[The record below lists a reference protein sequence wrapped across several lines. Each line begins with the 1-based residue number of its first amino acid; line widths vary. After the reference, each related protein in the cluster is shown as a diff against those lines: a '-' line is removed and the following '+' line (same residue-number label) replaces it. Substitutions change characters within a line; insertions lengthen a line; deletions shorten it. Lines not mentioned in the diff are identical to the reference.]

1 MTKFNERLKILRK
14 EANLSQEELAKKIG
28 VSKSSVNMYERGERE
43 PGFETLEAIADCFNA
58 DMDFLLGKS
67 DCKNRYEWA
76 KCKAVQIPT
85 ATNIIPMPDMN
96 DMSMNEKIRYLRK
109 LNGLTLEEV
118 GNAVGVGK
126 STVRKWEN
134 GDIENM
140 RRDKIASLAA
150 ALHTTP
156 AYLMGWEED
165 ESTATSSPNAVKIPV
180 LGRVAA
186 GLPITAVENVL
197 DYEEIPSSLAATG
210 DFVALQIKGQSM
222 EPRIYEGDIV
232 IVRVQ
237 PTAETGDL
245 AVVIVNGDE
254 ATVKKIKFLPEGIL
268 LQPFNPAYQPFFYS
282 KHDIE
287 YKPVRIFGKVVE
299 LRAKF

>member
-1 MTKFNERLKILRK
+1 
-14 EANLSQEELAKKIG
+14 
-28 VSKSSVNMYERGERE
+28 
-43 PGFETLEAIADCFNA
+43 
-58 DMDFLLGKS
+58 
-67 DCKNRYEWA
+67 
-76 KCKAVQIPT
+76 
-85 ATNIIPMPDMN
+85 MN

-118 GNAVGVGK
+118 GSAVGVGK

-165 ESTATSSPNAVKIPV
+165 ESTAASPPEAVKIPV

-186 GLPITAVENVL
+186 GLPITAVENII
-197 DYEEIPSSLAATG
+197 DYEEIPSSLAASG
-210 DFVALQIKGQSM
+210 EFVALQIKGQSM

-254 ATVKKIKFLPEGIL
+254 ATVKKVKFLPEGIL

-282 KHDIE
+282 KTDIE
-287 YKPVRIFGKVVE
+287 QKPVRIFGKVVE

>member
-1 MTKFNERLKILRK
+1 
-14 EANLSQEELAKKIG
+14 
-28 VSKSSVNMYERGERE
+28 
-43 PGFETLEAIADCFNA
+43 
-58 DMDFLLGKS
+58 
-67 DCKNRYEWA
+67 
-76 KCKAVQIPT
+76 
-85 ATNIIPMPDMN
+85 MN

-118 GNAVGVGK
+118 GSAVGVGK

-165 ESTATSSPNAVKIPV
+165 ESTAASSPRAVRVPV
-180 LGRVAA
+180 LGKVAA
-186 GLPITAVENVL
+186 GLPITAVENIL
-197 DYEEIPSSLAATG
+197 DYEEIPHSLAATG
-210 DFVALQIKGQSM
+210 EFVALQIKGQSM

-254 ATVKKIKFLPEGIL
+254 ATVKKIKILPEGIL

-282 KHDIE
+282 KTDIE
-287 YKPVRIFGKVVE
+287 NKPVRIFGKVVE

>member
-1 MTKFNERLKILRK
+1 MSTGERMKTRRK
-14 EANLSQEELAKKIG
+14 ELCLSAETIAERIH
-28 VSKSSVNMYERGERE
+28 VSPTTIY
-43 PGFETLEAIADCFNA
+43 
-58 DMDFLLGKS
+58 
-67 DCKNRYEWA
+67 RYE
-76 KCKAVQIPT
+76 K
-85 ATNIIPMPDMN
+85 
-96 DMSMNEKIRYLRK
+96 
-109 LNGLTLEEV
+109 
-118 GNAVGVGK
+118 
-126 STVRKWEN
+126 
-134 GDIENM
+134 GDIEKVPS
-140 RRDKIASLAA
+140 DVLIEIAA

-186 GLPITAVENVL
+186 GLPITAVENIL
-197 DYEEIPSSLAATG
+197 DYEEIPHSLAATG
-210 DFVALQIKGQSM
+210 EFVALQIKGQSM

-254 ATVKKIKFLPEGIL
+254 ATVKKIKILPEGIL
-268 LQPFNPAYQPFFYS
+268 LQPFNPTYQPMFYS
-282 KHDIE
+282 CSDIE
-287 YKPVRIFGKVVE
+287 NKPVRIFGKVVE

>member
-1 MTKFNERLKILRK
+1 
-14 EANLSQEELAKKIG
+14 
-28 VSKSSVNMYERGERE
+28 
-43 PGFETLEAIADCFNA
+43 
-58 DMDFLLGKS
+58 
-67 DCKNRYEWA
+67 
-76 KCKAVQIPT
+76 
-85 ATNIIPMPDMN
+85 MN

-126 STVRKWEN
+126 STVRKWES

-156 AYLMGWEED
+156 AYLMGWEEE
-165 ESTATSSPNAVKIPV
+165 ESAASSPRAVKIPV
-180 LGRVAA
+180 LGKVAA
-186 GLPITAVENVL
+186 GLPITAVENII
-197 DYEEIPSSLAATG
+197 DYEEIPSSLAASG
-210 DFVALQIKGQSM
+210 EFVALQIKGQSM
-222 EPRIYEGDIV
+222 EPRIYEGDVV

-268 LQPFNPAYQPFFYS
+268 LQPFNPTYQPMFYS
-282 KHDIE
+282 CSDVE
-287 YKPVRIFGKVVE
+287 NKPVRIFGKVVE

>member
-1 MTKFNERLKILRK
+1 MKTRRK
-14 EANLSQEELAKKIG
+14 ELCLSAETIAERIH
-28 VSKSSVNMYERGERE
+28 VSPTTIY
-43 PGFETLEAIADCFNA
+43 
-58 DMDFLLGKS
+58 
-67 DCKNRYEWA
+67 RYE
-76 KCKAVQIPT
+76 K
-85 ATNIIPMPDMN
+85 
-96 DMSMNEKIRYLRK
+96 
-109 LNGLTLEEV
+109 
-118 GNAVGVGK
+118 
-126 STVRKWEN
+126 
-134 GDIENM
+134 GDIEKVPS
-140 RRDKIASLAA
+140 DVLIEIAA

-165 ESTATSSPNAVKIPV
+165 ESTAASPPEAVKIPV

-186 GLPITAVENVL
+186 GLPITAVENII
-197 DYEEIPSSLAATG
+197 DYEEIPSSLAASG
-210 DFVALQIKGQSM
+210 EFVALQIKGQSM

-254 ATVKKIKFLPEGIL
+254 ATVKKVKFLPEGIL

-282 KHDIE
+282 KTDIE
-287 YKPVRIFGKVVE
+287 QKPVRIFGKVVE

>member
-1 MTKFNERLKILRK
+1 
-14 EANLSQEELAKKIG
+14 
-28 VSKSSVNMYERGERE
+28 
-43 PGFETLEAIADCFNA
+43 
-58 DMDFLLGKS
+58 
-67 DCKNRYEWA
+67 
-76 KCKAVQIPT
+76 
-85 ATNIIPMPDMN
+85 MN

-118 GNAVGVGK
+118 GSAVGVGK

-186 GLPITAVENVL
+186 GLPITAVENIL
-197 DYEEIPSSLAATG
+197 DYEEIPHSLAATG
-210 DFVALQIKGQSM
+210 EFVALQIKGQSM

-254 ATVKKIKFLPEGIL
+254 ATVKKIKILPEGIL
-268 LQPFNPAYQPFFYS
+268 LQPFNPTYQPMFYS
-282 KHDIE
+282 CSDIE
-287 YKPVRIFGKVVE
+287 NKPVRIFGKVVE

>member
-1 MTKFNERLKILRK
+1 MKTRRK
-14 EANLSQEELAKKIG
+14 ELCLSAETIAERIH
-28 VSKSSVNMYERGERE
+28 VSPTTIY
-43 PGFETLEAIADCFNA
+43 
-58 DMDFLLGKS
+58 
-67 DCKNRYEWA
+67 RYE
-76 KCKAVQIPT
+76 K
-85 ATNIIPMPDMN
+85 
-96 DMSMNEKIRYLRK
+96 
-109 LNGLTLEEV
+109 
-118 GNAVGVGK
+118 
-126 STVRKWEN
+126 
-134 GDIENM
+134 GDIEKVPS
-140 RRDKIASLAA
+140 DVLIEIAA

-165 ESTATSSPNAVKIPV
+165 ESAASSSPNAVKIPV

-186 GLPITAVENVL
+186 GLPITAVENIL
-197 DYEEIPSSLAATG
+197 DYEEIPHSLAATG
-210 DFVALQIKGQSM
+210 EFVALQIKGQSM

-254 ATVKKIKFLPEGIL
+254 ATVKKVKFLPEGIL

-282 KHDIE
+282 KTDIE
-287 YKPVRIFGKVVE
+287 QKPVRIFGKVVE

>member
-1 MTKFNERLKILRK
+1 
-14 EANLSQEELAKKIG
+14 
-28 VSKSSVNMYERGERE
+28 
-43 PGFETLEAIADCFNA
+43 
-58 DMDFLLGKS
+58 
-67 DCKNRYEWA
+67 
-76 KCKAVQIPT
+76 
-85 ATNIIPMPDMN
+85 MN

-109 LNGLTLEEV
+109 LNGLTLEDV
-118 GNAVGVGK
+118 GSAVGVGK

-156 AYLMGWEED
+156 AYLMGWEE
-165 ESTATSSPNAVKIPV
+165 EEAVPAAVKIPV
-180 LGRVAA
+180 LGKVAA
-186 GLPITAVENVL
+186 GIPISAVENII
-197 DYEEIPSSLAATG
+197 DYEEIPSSLAASG
-210 DFVALQIKGQSM
+210 EFVALQIKGQSM

-254 ATVKKIKFLPEGIL
+254 ATVKKIKILPEGIL

-282 KHDIE
+282 KTDIE
-287 YKPVRIFGKVVE
+287 QKPVRIFGKVVE

>member
-1 MTKFNERLKILRK
+1 MSTGERMKTRRK
-14 EANLSQEELAKKIG
+14 ELCLSAETIAERIH
-28 VSKSSVNMYERGERE
+28 VSPTTIY
-43 PGFETLEAIADCFNA
+43 
-58 DMDFLLGKS
+58 
-67 DCKNRYEWA
+67 RYE
-76 KCKAVQIPT
+76 K
-85 ATNIIPMPDMN
+85 
-96 DMSMNEKIRYLRK
+96 
-109 LNGLTLEEV
+109 
-118 GNAVGVGK
+118 
-126 STVRKWEN
+126 
-134 GDIENM
+134 GDIEKVPS
-140 RRDKIASLAA
+140 DVLIEIAA

-165 ESTATSSPNAVKIPV
+165 ESTASSSPNAVKIPV

-186 GLPITAVENVL
+186 GLPITAVENIL
-197 DYEEIPSSLAATG
+197 DYEEIPHSLAATG
-210 DFVALQIKGQSM
+210 EFVALQIKGQSM

-254 ATVKKIKFLPEGIL
+254 ATVKKIKILPEGIL

-282 KHDIE
+282 KTDIE
-287 YKPVRIFGKVVE
+287 NKPVRIFGKVVE

>member
-1 MTKFNERLKILRK
+1 MKTRRK
-14 EANLSQEELAKKIG
+14 ELCLSAETIAERIH
-28 VSKSSVNMYERGERE
+28 VSPTTIY
-43 PGFETLEAIADCFNA
+43 
-58 DMDFLLGKS
+58 
-67 DCKNRYEWA
+67 RYE
-76 KCKAVQIPT
+76 K
-85 ATNIIPMPDMN
+85 
-96 DMSMNEKIRYLRK
+96 
-109 LNGLTLEEV
+109 
-118 GNAVGVGK
+118 
-126 STVRKWEN
+126 
-134 GDIENM
+134 GDIEKVPS
-140 RRDKIASLAA
+140 DVLIEIAA

-186 GLPITAVENVL
+186 GLPITAVENIL
-197 DYEEIPSSLAATG
+197 DYEEIPHSLAATG
-210 DFVALQIKGQSM
+210 EFVALQIKGQSM
-222 EPRIYEGDIV
+222 EPRIFEGDVV

-254 ATVKKIKFLPEGIL
+254 ATVKKIKILPEGIL

-282 KHDIE
+282 KTDIE
-287 YKPVRIFGKVVE
+287 NKPVRIFGKVVE

>member
-1 MTKFNERLKILRK
+1 
-14 EANLSQEELAKKIG
+14 
-28 VSKSSVNMYERGERE
+28 
-43 PGFETLEAIADCFNA
+43 
-58 DMDFLLGKS
+58 
-67 DCKNRYEWA
+67 
-76 KCKAVQIPT
+76 
-85 ATNIIPMPDMN
+85 MN

-118 GNAVGVGK
+118 GSAVGVGK

-186 GLPITAVENVL
+186 GLPITAVENIL
-197 DYEEIPSSLAATG
+197 DYEEIPHSLAATG
-210 DFVALQIKGQSM
+210 EFVALQIKGQSM
-222 EPRIYEGDIV
+222 EPRIYEGDVV

-254 ATVKKIKFLPEGIL
+254 ATVKKIKILPEGIL

-282 KHDIE
+282 KTDIE
-287 YKPVRIFGKVVE
+287 NKPVRIFGKVVE

>member
-1 MTKFNERLKILRK
+1 
-14 EANLSQEELAKKIG
+14 
-28 VSKSSVNMYERGERE
+28 
-43 PGFETLEAIADCFNA
+43 
-58 DMDFLLGKS
+58 
-67 DCKNRYEWA
+67 
-76 KCKAVQIPT
+76 
-85 ATNIIPMPDMN
+85 MN

-118 GNAVGVGK
+118 GSAVGVGK

-150 ALHTTP
+150 ALLTTP

-186 GLPITAVENVL
+186 GLPITAVENIL
-197 DYEEIPSSLAATG
+197 DYEEIPHSLAATG
-210 DFVALQIKGQSM
+210 EFVALQIKGQSM

-254 ATVKKIKFLPEGIL
+254 ATVKKIKILPEGIL
-268 LQPFNPAYQPFFYS
+268 LQPFNPTYQPMFYS
-282 KHDIE
+282 CSDIE
-287 YKPVRIFGKVVE
+287 NKPVRIFGKVVE

>member
-1 MTKFNERLKILRK
+1 
-14 EANLSQEELAKKIG
+14 
-28 VSKSSVNMYERGERE
+28 
-43 PGFETLEAIADCFNA
+43 
-58 DMDFLLGKS
+58 
-67 DCKNRYEWA
+67 
-76 KCKAVQIPT
+76 
-85 ATNIIPMPDMN
+85 MN

-118 GNAVGVGK
+118 GSAVGVGK

-156 AYLMGWEED
+156 AYLMGWD
-165 ESTATSSPNAVKIPV
+165 EVVSPPEAVKIPV
-180 LGRVAA
+180 LGKVAA
-186 GLPITAVENVL
+186 GIPISAVENII
-197 DYEEIPSSLAATG
+197 DYEEIPSSLAASG
-210 DFVALQIKGQSM
+210 EFVALQIKGQSM
-222 EPRIYEGDIV
+222 EPRIYEGDVV

-254 ATVKKIKFLPEGIL
+254 ATVKKVKFLPEGIL

-282 KHDIE
+282 KTDIE
-287 YKPVRIFGKVVE
+287 NKPVRIFGKVVE